1 MLGNKISKY
10 SKTKRKDINKMDGI
24 QRLSE
29 MIKGQKDKG
38 LIKIVSYLML
48 QTEMDSDFLKEEK
61 DLKEMAEYIKGL
73 ARKEAINGVAMIED
87 ETVYSWAKEYFKK
100 SNKEL
105 GIKKCKIDKGKHEDV
120 SKAEI
125 KGEDDEFG
133 SIFGETI
140 ENKQEEQKEEID
152 QISLFGV

>member
-1 MLGNKISKY
+1 MN
-10 SKTKRKDINKMDGI
+10 GI

-29 MIKGQKDKG
+29 MIKGQKDKS

-48 QTEMDSDFLKEEK
+48 QTDMEQEFLNEEK

-73 ARKEAINGVAMIED
+73 AKKEAVNGVAIIED
-87 ETVYSWAKEYFKK
+87 ETVYGWAKEYFTK

-105 GIKKCKIDKGKHEDV
+105 GIKKYKIEKVKHGDV
-120 SKAEI
+120 KKVEI
-125 KGEDDEFG
+125 KDEDDEFG

-140 ENKQEEQKEEID
+140 ENAQEEKKEVD
-152 QISLFGV
+152 QISLFAA